1 MDAYV
6 GLEHWLDQIALRLGP
21 AQRRELMRR
30 LAQGLRVRT
39 RDRIK
44 QQRDPDGHRFIP
56 RKRNQIG
63 NKKRQGALFQNI
75 GKEIKTEYSAD
86 HAAVG
91 FGGQTAAVAEVHQQG
106 KTIKPSRYAKAT
118 HYPIRELVGFS
129 KDDEKWIA
137 TEVKFFL
144 INSTAFSKW

>member
-1 MDAYV
+1 MDAYA
-6 GLEHWLDQIALRLGP
+6 GLDHWLDQIALRLEP
-21 AQRRELMRR
+21 TQRRELMRR
-30 LAQGLRVRT
+30 LAQGLRVRQ

-44 QQRDPDGHRFIP
+44 QQRDPNGHRFIP

-63 NKKRQGALFQNI
+63 NKKRQGDLFQNI
-75 GKEIKTEYSAD
+75 GKDIKTEYSAD

-91 FGGQTAAVAEVHQQG
+91 FGGRTAVVAEVHQQG

-129 KDDEKWIA
+129 KDDEKWIGY
-137 TEVKFFL
+137 EIQRYLLVE
-144 INSTAFSKW
+144 

>member
-1 MDAYV
+1 MDAYA
-6 GLEHWLDQIALRLGP
+6 GLEHWLDQIALRLEP

-30 LAQGLRVRT
+30 LAQGLRVRH

-75 GKEIKTEYSAD
+75 GKQIKTEYSAD

-91 FGGQTAAVAEVHQQG
+91 FGGRTAAIAEIHQKGQ
-106 KTIKPSRYAKAT
+106 TIRPSKNAKST
-118 HYPIRELVGFS
+118 TYPIRQLVGFS
-129 KDDEKWIA
+129 KDDENWIRN
-137 TEVKFFL
+137 EVQIFF
-144 INSTAFSKW
+144 IKKSI

>member
-1 MDAYV
+1 MDAYT
-6 GLEHWLDQIALRLGP
+6 GLEHWLDQIALRLEP

-30 LAQGLRVRT
+30 LAQGLRVRH

-75 GKEIKTEYSAD
+75 GKELKTEYSAD
-86 HAAVG
+86 HAAIG
-91 FGGQTAAVAEVHQQG
+91 FGGRTAAVAEIHQQG

-118 HYPIRELVGFS
+118 KYPIRALVGFS
-129 KDDEKWIA
+129 QDDEKWI
-137 TEVKFFL
+137 ESEIQKFLL
-144 INSTAFSKW
+144 I

>member
-1 MDAYV
+1 MDAYA
-6 GLEHWLDQIALRLGP
+6 GLDHWLDQIALRLEP
-21 AQRRELMRR
+21 TQRRELMRR

-75 GKEIKTEYSAD
+75 GKDIKTEYSAD
-86 HAAVG
+86 KAAIG
-91 FGGQTAAVAEVHQQG
+91 FGGRTATVAEVHQLG
-106 KTIKPSRYAKAT
+106 KTIKPSHYAKAT
-118 HYPIRELVGFS
+118 NYPIRALVGFS
-129 KDDEKWIA
+129 QDDEKWI
-137 TEVKFFL
+137 ESEIQKFLL
-144 INSTAFSKW
+144 I

>member
-1 MDAYV
+1 MDAYS
-6 GLEHWLDQIALRLGP
+6 GLDHWLDQIALRLEP
-21 AQRRELMRR
+21 TQRRELMRR

-44 QQRDPDGHRFIP
+44 QQRDPDGNRFIP

-75 GKEIKTEYSAD
+75 GKQLKTEYSAD
-86 HAAVG
+86 YAAVG
-91 FGGQTAAVAEVHQQG
+91 FGGRTATVAEIHQQG

-118 HYPIRELVGFS
+118 NYPIRALVGFS
-129 KDDEKWIA
+129 QDDEKWMREIIN
-137 TEVKFFL
+137 EFFK
-144 INSTAFSKW
+144 T

>member
-1 MDAYV
+1 MDAYA
-6 GLEHWLDQIALRLGP
+6 GLEHWLDQIALRLEP
-21 AQRRELMRR
+21 TKRRELMRR

-75 GKEIKTEYSAD
+75 GKQIKTEYSAD

-91 FGGQTAAVAEVHQQG
+91 FGGRTATVAEVHQQG

-118 HYPIRELVGFS
+118 NYPIRELVGFS
-129 KDDEKWIA
+129 KDDEKWI
-137 TEVKFFL
+137 ESEIQKFLL
-144 INSTAFSKW
+144 I

>member
-1 MDAYV
+1 MDAYA
-6 GLEHWLDQIALRLGP
+6 GLEHWLDQIALRLEP
-21 AQRRELMRR
+21 TQRRELMRR
-30 LAQGLRVRT
+30 LAQGFRVRQ

-75 GKEIKTEYSAD
+75 GKQIKTEYSAN

-91 FGGQTAAVAEVHQQG
+91 FGGRTAIVAEVHQQG
-106 KTIKPSRYAKAT
+106 KIIQPSKHAKPTS
-118 HYPIRELVGFS
+118 YPIRQLVGFD
-129 KDDEKWIA
+129 KEDEKWIK
-137 TEVKFFL
+137 EQISSF
-144 INSTAFSKW
+144 INN

>member
-1 MDAYV
+1 MDAYA
-6 GLEHWLDQIALRLGP
+6 GLDHWLDQIALRLEP
-21 AQRRELMRR
+21 TQRRELMRR

-44 QQRDPDGHRFIP
+44 QQRDPDGNRFIP

-75 GKEIKTEYSAD
+75 GKEIKTEYSAA

-91 FGGQTAAVAEVHQQG
+91 FGGRTATVAEVHQQG

-118 HYPIRELVGFS
+118 NYPIRALVGFS
-129 KDDEKWIA
+129 KDDEKWI
-137 TEVKFFL
+137 ESEIQKFLL
-144 INSTAFSKW
+144 I

>member
-1 MDAYV
+1 MDAYA
-6 GLEHWLDQIALRLGP
+6 GLDHWLDQIALRLEP
-21 AQRRELMRR
+21 TQRRELMRR
-30 LAQGLRVRT
+30 LAQGLRVRN

-63 NKKRQGALFQNI
+63 NKKRQGDLFQNI

-91 FGGQTAAVAEVHQQG
+91 FGGRIAQIAEVHQEG

-118 HYPIRELVGFS
+118 KYPIRALVGFS
-129 KDDEKWIA
+129 KDDEKWIQN
-137 TEVKFFL
+137 EIFNFL
-144 INSTAFSKW
+144 LKI

>member
-1 MDAYV
+1 MDAYAC
-6 GLEHWLDQIALRLGP
+6 LEHWLDQIALRLEP
-21 AQRRELMRR
+21 TKRRELMRR

-44 QQRDPDGHRFIP
+44 QQRDPDGNRFIP

-75 GKEIKTEYSAD
+75 GKQLKTEYSAD
-86 HAAVG
+86 YAAVG
-91 FGGQTAAVAEVHQQG
+91 FGGRTATVAETHQQG

-118 HYPIRELVGFS
+118 NYPIRALVGFS
-129 KDDEKWIA
+129 QDDEKWI
-137 TEVKFFL
+137 ESEIQKFLL
-144 INSTAFSKW
+144 I

>member
-1 MDAYV
+1 MDAYA
-6 GLEHWLDQIALRLGP
+6 GLDHWLDQIALRLEP
-21 AQRRELMRR
+21 IQRRELMRR
-30 LAQGLRVRT
+30 LAQGLKVRQ

-86 HAAVG
+86 HTAVG
-91 FGGQTAAVAEVHQQG
+91 FGGRTAIVAEVHQQG

-129 KDDEKWIA
+129 KDDEKWIQ
-137 TEVKFFL
+137 TEINKF
-144 INSTAFSKW
+144 IQI

>member
-1 MDAYV
+1 MDAYA
-6 GLEHWLDQIALRLGP
+6 GLDHWLDQIALRLEP
-21 AQRRELMRR
+21 TQRRELMRH

-75 GKEIKTEYSAD
+75 GKQIKTEYSAN

-91 FGGQTAAVAEVHQQG
+91 FGGRTAIVAEVHQQG
-106 KTIKPSRYAKAT
+106 KTIKPSHYAKPT
-118 HYPIRELVGFS
+118 NYSIRELVGFS
-129 KDDEKWIA
+129 KDDEKWI
-137 TEVKFFL
+137 KNQLILFFER
-144 INSTAFSKW
+144 